1 MSQTPNSD
9 HPHVRGEKTP
19 PDERRAQIPGSSPR
33 AWGKVQQ
40 TRNIIDSQRIIPT
53 CVGKRP
59 FNFRI
64 TKPWTDHPHVRGE
77 KEDISHA
84 VEGFNGS
91 SPRAWGKARA
101 VCRARRAMRIIPTC
115 VGKSLAAFA
124 GRKAVSDHPHVRGE
138 KTAICGNNRRLPG
151 SSPHAWGK
159 GFGVSVMLVFI
170 RIIPTC
176 VGKSIP

>member
-77 KEDISHA
+77 KADISHA

-138 KTAICGNNRRLPG
+138 KLVDARKERRRIG
-151 SSPHAWGK
+151 SSPRAWGK
-159 GFGVSVMLVFI
+159 D
-170 RIIPTC
+170 
-176 VGKSIP
+176 